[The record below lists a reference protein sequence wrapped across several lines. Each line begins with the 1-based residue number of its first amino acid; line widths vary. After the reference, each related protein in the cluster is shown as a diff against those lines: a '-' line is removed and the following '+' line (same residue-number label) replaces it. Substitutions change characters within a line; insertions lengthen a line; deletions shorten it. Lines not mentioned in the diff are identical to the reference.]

1 MRRIALL
8 VTLAALAAAGTPGC
22 QTSGQTGVLAGAG
35 LGALMGQAIGGNTAG
50 TLIGAGVGAGVGY
63 IIGNEMDKQRSEQLA
78 AQRHQEAMAAAN
90 APRPAPPAPV
100 GGRGGTVTIVPAP
113 VTHTQVGS
121 LGGTRWM
128 LVSINPRSA
137 APPHASIV
145 IEFRPNGRAIT
156 TITGLDGAVMVDDE
170 SYRVV
175 DSTLILNRPGYLINA
190 RFQISGDEM
199 IISAESLSA
208 VLRRLPG

>member
-1 MRRIALL
+1 MKRSAILLAIVAVIAAFPL
-8 VTLAALAAAGTPGC
+8 GC
-22 QTSGQTGVLAGAG
+22 QTSGQTGVLAGGG

-78 AQRHQEAMAAAN
+78 TQRHQEAMAAAN
-90 APRPAPPAPV
+90 APRPATPAPS
-100 GGRGGTVTIVPAP
+100 GSRGGTVTIVPAP
-113 VTHTQVGS
+113 VTHNQVGS

-137 APPHASIV
+137 APPHVSLV

-156 TITGLDGAVMVDDE
+156 TITGIDGAITVDDE

-199 IISAESLSA
+199 IVSSENLSA
-208 VLRRLPG
+208 VLRRLPS